1 MKLKVFLW
9 HVWYSPIWIVALQL
23 HIVKSQT
30 SSSMGKFS
38 IQNRYVEPESRSND
52 NQNDGDVDS
61 WRPITYLPHVFTGFV
76 VSDSENVP
84 QGYISQ
90 DGNDI
95 GYKVKDDDWKEY
107 LASQTGLK
115 ILVLLLVL
123 LFLLMP
129 IFGLIYAVCCARCKN
144 TQRSSKGMRY
154 CCGLLLAL
162 LALLMLLF
170 LIFAILAAT
179 QLHKNLK
186 HLKAIGCHAGNSS
199 KSNED
204 YIYQRASDRMHQ
216 QHIINYDR
224 IVKRIQSALN
234 REPTISNPNRE
245 PEVLAK
251 AIERLSVVLQNM
263 RRITP
268 VVQRIKNELLNA
280 RRLATQFRDALRGV
294 KRDLMVLLTFQ
305 CKQRECQD
313 FYRANEIMMLDMGCL
328 HYDSLPDFES
338 LLASVQEVID
348 SKFIS
353 YPILAVKQLRQVSR
367 VMKDRMSDLLDSI
380 EKDLNKGAKELNERH
395 DASLKVLRRVVEE
408 MKKDMPVVVKSN
420 AGSGS
425 TPGAALRRK
434 LGSWWFGYTLGFIV
448 LLMLVPLI
456 LLLGLLIALS
466 SPKVASWLLCAVL
479 VVLFILFSVG
489 IILVLFYL
497 LHGAL
502 LHHAFCSKKSPQPV
516 ENKSINPNEFLPE
529 NVTTFRSMPMLRTS
543 DILQSC
549 VRNESLYNVLGLKEI
564 YNPDGLRDD
573 VMEDV
578 VKSLEK
584 MENTEWP
591 GGLKD
596 IHPEAEEAAKQLLSG
611 NLSTYDIK
619 DYTRHICRQL
629 VTEPKPGPLNVLT
642 RKLESLANKMKPGV
656 ALKNQATYLRAYQKH
671 LGAPLQTIV
680 QRLINRLK
688 QMDRLFSGGY
698 GSFTR
703 YLQHLLD
710 KIKLGDDF
718 LRRDNKKLSD
728 GVARNISK
736 LVKSGLNDYVRMVD
750 GPTKVN
756 MDSCEPLTR
765 EEDAAMVEYADLCN
779 RIVKPMNAI
788 WFWLLLFSLL
798 LLPAICCT
806 HFLRCRLKSLK
817 NYSEASFGESNFVP
831 PGLLP
836 MALPQCQCYKYLPV
850 STESNVDYLEGR
862 DDYYYVDQAKHKRE

>member
-1 MKLKVFLW
+1 
-9 HVWYSPIWIVALQL
+9 
-23 HIVKSQT
+23 
-30 SSSMGKFS
+30 
-38 IQNRYVEPESRSND
+38 
-52 NQNDGDVDS
+52 
-61 WRPITYLPHVFTGFV
+61 
-76 VSDSENVP
+76 
-84 QGYISQ
+84 
-90 DGNDI
+90 
-95 GYKVKDDDWKEY
+95 
-107 LASQTGLK
+107 
-115 ILVLLLVL
+115 
-123 LFLLMP
+123 MP
-129 IFGLIYAVCCARCKN
+129 IFGLIYALCCARCKN

-154 CCGLLLAL
+154 CCGILLAL

-186 HLKAIGCHAGNSS
+186 HLKTIGCHPSNSS

-204 YIYQRASDRMHQ
+204 YIYQRASDRMHH
-216 QHIINYDR
+216 QHIINYDQ

-234 REPTISNPNRE
+234 REPTISYPNRE
-245 PEVLAK
+245 PELLAK
-251 AIERLSVVLQNM
+251 AIERLSVVLQNL

-294 KRDLMVLLTFQ
+294 KRDLMVFLTSH

-328 HYDSLPDFES
+328 HYDSLPDFDA

-353 YPILAVKQLRQVSR
+353 YPIRAAKQLRQVSR
-367 VMKDRMSDLLDSI
+367 VMKDRMSGALDSI
-380 EKDLNKGAKELNERH
+380 KEDLNKGAKELNKRY
-395 DASLKVLRRVVEE
+395 DASLKVLQRVVEE

-425 TPGAALRRK
+425 GSTPAAALRRK
-434 LGSWWFGYTLGFIV
+434 LGSWWFGYTLVFIV

-456 LLLGLLIALS
+456 LLIGLLIALS

-489 IILVLFYL
+489 IILLLFYL

-502 LHHAFCSKKSPQPV
+502 LYHAFCSRKAPQPV

-543 DILQSC
+543 EILQSC

-564 YNPDGLRDD
+564 YNPDGFRDD

-578 VKSLEK
+578 LKSLEK
-584 MENTEWP
+584 MENTALP
-591 GGLKD
+591 DGLKD

-629 VTEPKPGPLNVLT
+629 VPEPKPGPLNGLT
-642 RKLESLANKMKPGV
+642 RKLESLASKMKPGV

-688 QMDRLFSGGY
+688 QMDRLLSGGY

-718 LRRDNKKLSD
+718 LRRDNKKLTD

-750 GPTKVN
+750 GPSKVN
-756 MDSCEPLTR
+756 MESCEPLTR

-779 RIVKPMNAI
+779 RIVKPMNAL

-817 NYSEASFGESNFVP
+817 NYSDASTGTFGEGNFVP

-862 DDYYYVDQAKHKRE
+862 EDYYYIDQAKHKRE